1 MQFKMATET
10 GLRGRKL
17 NITMSVLAALVF
29 MMQGYDQALV
39 NGLLTLDTWV
49 KTFPGI
55 DTVNTTGETKA
66 HQSKIQGKLMCS
78 YSWDSK
84 GMVFLSI

>member
-1 MQFKMATET
+1 MAAS
-10 GLRGRKL
+10 GLRGRRL

-29 MMQGYDQALV
+29 MMQGFDQALV

-55 DTVNTTGETKA
+55 DTVNTTGAQKE
-66 HQSKIQGKLMCS
+66 HNSKIQGTSPFTNNL
-78 YSWDSK
+78 
-84 GMVFLSI
+84 